1 MIPISERCNNKTV
14 WMEVLYFLQWYW
26 RPGTVVMYSV
36 WKARLI
42 QRVDCRRENA
52 GKCFPNIL
60 NGCHSDAHA
69 SSFKSRPGEGVIET
83 MTRPKKKNSFTK
95 HCLPL
100 SPTPKELL
108 LGLPWTFFGRSSK

>member
-1 MIPISERCNNKTV
+1 
-14 WMEVLYFLQWYW
+14 MEVLYFLQWYW

-52 GKCFPNIL
+52 GKWL

-83 MTRPKKKNSFTK
+83 MTRPKKKRKKKQFHKALFTFVTDTK
-95 HCLPL
+95 RIA
-100 SPTPKELL
+100 SRFAMD
-108 LGLPWTFFGRSSK
+108 FFWAQQ